1 MWWPSPWPVRCKTA
15 NARTKTTAAIPSSF
29 TQRGVGASSDPG
41 AGGRSSMQIVFRYIV
56 SLSRQTDRSPS
67 SRILGAMPK
76 LWNETIETHRH
87 DVREAILGATMA
99 LVAEHG
105 PLSVT
110 MSQIAEKTGIGRA
123 TLYKY
128 FTDVEA
134 ILVAWHDRQVTH
146 HLEQLADLCRQPGD
160 AWSRLQ
166 AVLEAFA
173 LMRHDHHD
181 PDIAAL
187 VHRGEHIGQAHRQLT
202 DLIAGLLTEA
212 AAAGR
217 GPGGVTPAGAPVFLP
232 PRPTGPGGLPPDAPG
247 F

>member
-1 MWWPSPWPVRCKTA
+1 
-15 NARTKTTAAIPSSF
+15 
-29 TQRGVGASSDPG
+29 
-41 AGGRSSMQIVFRYIV
+41 
-56 SLSRQTDRSPS
+56 
-67 SRILGAMPK
+67 MPK

-87 DVREAILGATMA
+87 DVREAIVDATMA

-134 ILVAWHDRQVTH
+134 ILVAWHDRQVSH
-146 HLEQLADLCRQPGD
+146 HLEQLAELCHQPGD
-160 AWSRLQ
+160 AWSRLR

-173 LMRHDHHD
+173 LMRHEHHD
-181 PDIAAL
+181 PDLAAL
-187 VHRGEHIGQAHRQLT
+187 VHRGEQIGHAHRHFT
-202 DLIAGLLTEA
+202 DLLAGLLTEA

-217 GPGGVTPAGAPVFLP
+217 VRDDVTPSELAVYCVHAITAAASLPSKAAVLRLVQITLAGV
-232 PRPTGPGGLPPDAPG
+232 RPDHRPGESAAHKRRNRRPA
-247 F
+247 

>member
-1 MWWPSPWPVRCKTA
+1 
-15 NARTKTTAAIPSSF
+15 
-29 TQRGVGASSDPG
+29 
-41 AGGRSSMQIVFRYIV
+41 
-56 SLSRQTDRSPS
+56 
-67 SRILGAMPK
+67 MPK

-87 DVREAILGATMA
+87 DVREAILDATMA

-134 ILVAWHDRQVTH
+134 ILVAWHDRQVSH
-146 HLEQLADLCRQPGD
+146 HLEQLAELGRQSGD
-160 AWSRLQ
+160 AWARLQ

-173 LMRHDHHD
+173 LMRHEHRD
-181 PDIAAL
+181 PDLAAL
-187 VHRGEHIGQAHRQLT
+187 VHRGEHVGQAHQHLT
-202 DLIAGLLTEA
+202 DLVAGLLTEA

-217 GPGGVTPAGAPVFLP
+217 ARDDVTPSELAVYCIHAITAAASLPSRAAVLRLVQVTLAGL
-232 PRPTGPGGLPPDAPG
+232 RSDRRLREGSHRKRRNRTRT
-247 F
+247 

>member
-1 MWWPSPWPVRCKTA
+1 
-15 NARTKTTAAIPSSF
+15 
-29 TQRGVGASSDPG
+29 
-41 AGGRSSMQIVFRYIV
+41 
-56 SLSRQTDRSPS
+56 
-67 SRILGAMPK
+67 MPK

-87 DVREAILGATMA
+87 DVREAILDATMA

-128 FTDVEA
+128 FVDVES
-134 ILVAWHDRQVTH
+134 ILVAWHDRQVAH
-146 HLEQLADLCRQPGD
+146 HLEQLAELRRQPGD

-173 LMRHDHHD
+173 LMRHGHHD
-181 PDIAAL
+181 PDLAAL

-202 DLIAGLLTEA
+202 DLVAGLLTQA
-212 AAAGR
+212 AAAGQVRDDVTPSELAVYCIHAISAAASLPSKAAVLRLVQVTLAGVCPDRPPRGGGVRKRRRR
-217 GPGGVTPAGAPVFLP
+217 GPA
-232 PRPTGPGGLPPDAPG
+232 
-247 F
+247 

>member
-1 MWWPSPWPVRCKTA
+1 
-15 NARTKTTAAIPSSF
+15 
-29 TQRGVGASSDPG
+29 
-41 AGGRSSMQIVFRYIV
+41 
-56 SLSRQTDRSPS
+56 
-67 SRILGAMPK
+67 MPK

-217 GPGGVTPAGAPVFLP
+217 ARDDVTPSELAVYCMHAV
-232 PRPTGPGGLPPDAPG
+232 TAAAGLPSKAAVLRLVKVTLAGLRPDHRSRDGGDRKRRSRRPA
-247 F
+247 